1 MTEQRALQ
9 AVSEG
14 EDARQAASERLEE
27 LKARIT
33 SRQRL
38 LQEEQVGASSSF
50 SPFPV
55 WLIQLERQENSF

>member
-1 MTEQRALQ
+1 MEQHALQ

-14 EDARQAASERLEE
+14 EESRQAASERLEE

-38 LQEEQVGASSSF
+38 LQDEQVGASSYDF
-50 SPFPV
+50 S
-55 WLIQLERQENSF
+55 